1 MLFLHGDG
9 TAAASASWL
18 EQIAAL
24 GLRCFSHREI
34 DGVEKTEAT
43 LHQFGALCAE
53 IADQA
58 PGQALLVLRAGLELN
73 AELLQALGA
82 LLDRAPGVS
91 VYTLL
96 SNASPAHNP
105 FAGLPYPANPE
116 SRRRLLRW
124 LGSNRLYLLDQWP
137 SHFLALTTD
146 AVDALADTDLPL
158 SAAAGRLRAR
168 R

>member
-1 MLFLHGDG
+1 MATGRRSSSASSPPPVLFLHGDG
-9 TAAASASWL
+9 TAAASAGWL

-34 DGVEKTEAT
+34 DGVEKTRAT

-73 AELLQALGA
+73 AELLQAMSA
-82 LLDRAPGVS
+82 LLAKAPGVG
-91 VYTLL
+91 VYTLF

-105 FAGLPYPANPE
+105 FAGLPHPADPQ

-124 LGSNRLYLLDQWP
+124 LGNS
-137 SHFLALTTD
+137 
-146 AVDALADTDLPL
+146 
-158 SAAAGRLRAR
+158 
-168 R
+168 

>member
-1 MLFLHGDG
+1 MATARRSSSASSPPPVLFLHGDG

-34 DGVEKTEAT
+34 DGVEKTEAA

-73 AELLQALGA
+73 AELAEVWPNITEMKDAPADAEEWAGKPNKLE
-82 LLDRAPGVS
+82 LLER
-91 VYTLL
+91 
-96 SNASPAHNP
+96 
-105 FAGLPYPANPE
+105 
-116 SRRRLLRW
+116 
-124 LGSNRLYLLDQWP
+124 
-137 SHFLALTTD
+137 
-146 AVDALADTDLPL
+146 
-158 SAAAGRLRAR
+158 
-168 R
+168 